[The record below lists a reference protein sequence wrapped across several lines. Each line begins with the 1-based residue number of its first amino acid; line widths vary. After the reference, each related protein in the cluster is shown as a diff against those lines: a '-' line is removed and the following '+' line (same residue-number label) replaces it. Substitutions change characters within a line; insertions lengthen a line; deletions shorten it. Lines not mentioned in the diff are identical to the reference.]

1 MNPREFTFLRVM
13 ADDPTSTRDDLASK
27 LMEVKNLSYL
37 VYEKV
42 PL

>member
-1 MNPREFTFLRVM
+1 M

-27 LMEVKNLSYL
+27 LVEVKNLSYL